1 MIIDYILL
9 ILFTIFGALGSFFF
23 KISVNKSYNTIQLL
37 FNYNLYIGATF
48 YIISAII
55 NIVVLLAL
63 PYTIVLPCSS
73 ITYIWSLYLSKTFLN
88 ENVGLLKLIGVAFI
102 SLGTIVIAIT

>member
-1 MIIDYILL
+1 MIIDYLLL

-23 KISVNKSYNTIQLL
+23 KISANKSRNTIQLIL
-37 FNYNLYIGATF
+37 NYTLYIGFSF

-55 NIVVLLAL
+55 NILVLLAL

-88 ENVGLLKLIGVAFI
+88 ENIGLLKLIGVAFI
-102 SLGTIVIAIT
+102 LLGTIVIAVT

>member
-1 MIIDYILL
+1 MIIDYMLL

-23 KISVNKSYNTIQLL
+23 KISANKSDNIVRIL
-37 FNYNLYIGATF
+37 FNYNLYIGVAL

-55 NIVVLLAL
+55 NILVLLAL

-73 ITYIWSLYLSKTFLN
+73 ITYIWSLYLSKTFLR

-102 SLGTIVIAIT
+102 SLGTIIIVIT

>member
-1 MIIDYILL
+1 MIIDYLLL

-23 KISVNKSYNTIQLL
+23 KISANKSYNTIQLIS
-37 FNYNLYIGATF
+37 NYNLYIGVAF
-48 YIISAII
+48 YITSAII
-55 NIVVLLAL
+55 NILVLLAL

-73 ITYIWSLYLSKTFLN
+73 ITYIWSLYLSKTYLR

-102 SLGTIVIAIT
+102 SLGTIIIAMT

>member
-1 MIIDYILL
+1 MIIDYVLL

-23 KISVNKSYNTIQLL
+23 KLSANKSHNTVQLL
-37 FNYNLYIGATF
+37 FNCNLYIGAAF

-55 NIVVLLAL
+55 NILVLLAL

-73 ITYIWSLYLSKTFLN
+73 ITYIWSLYLSKTFLV

-102 SLGTIVIAIT
+102 SLGTIIIAVT

>member
-1 MIIDYILL
+1 MIIDYVLL
-9 ILFTIFGALGSFFF
+9 ILFTIFGALRSFIF
-23 KISVNKSYNTIQLL
+23 KISANKSRNTIQLL
-37 FNYNLYIGATF
+37 LNFNLYIGIAF

-73 ITYIWSLYLSKTFLN
+73 ITYIWSLYLSKTLLN

-102 SLGTIVIAIT
+102 LLGTIVIAVT

>member
-23 KISVNKSYNTIQLL
+23 KISVNKSHNVIQLV
-37 FNYNLYIGATF
+37 FNYNLYIGILF
-48 YIISAII
+48 YVISVII
-55 NIVVLLAL
+55 NILVLLAL

-73 ITYIWSLYLSKTFLN
+73 ITYIWSLYLSKTLLR
-88 ENVGLLKLIGVAFI
+88 ENVGMLKLIGVAFI
-102 SLGTIVIAIT
+102 SLGTIIIAAV